1 MMTRKDFEALADA
14 FSFVAD
20 GMFEEA
26 NTGLAD
32 TALTGADVHK
42 WLAEMVA
49 NKCADANPRFDY
61 DKFLDRAQAVR

>member
-20 GMFEEA
+20 G
-26 NTGLAD
+26 LD
-32 TALTGADVHK
+32 TALTGADVHA

-49 NKCADANPRFDY
+49 N
-61 DKFLDRAQAVR
+61 

>member
-20 GMFEEA
+20 G
-26 NTGLAD
+26 LD
-32 TALTGADVHK
+32 TALTGADVHA

-49 NKCADANPRFDY
+49 NKCAEVNPRFDY

>member
-20 GMFEEA
+20 GM
-26 NTGLAD
+26 D